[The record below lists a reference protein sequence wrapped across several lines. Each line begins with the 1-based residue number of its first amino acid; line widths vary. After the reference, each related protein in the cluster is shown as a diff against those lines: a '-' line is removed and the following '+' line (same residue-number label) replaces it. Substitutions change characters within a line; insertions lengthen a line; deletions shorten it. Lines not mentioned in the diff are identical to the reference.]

1 MDTERINNGQ
11 RVESTQKENERK
23 DANKMNV
30 GAGVAMGVGGMVA
43 GAAVVGAAEVFAKDK
58 DDETIVLNE
67 VSEENDKTSSKEDA
81 QNQDEAVINSKEPD
95 KEDNTVEN
103 QPNHVDNNTQHQENH
118 QQTTPP
124 SSNEEI
130 NPDEILSVTEVDTN
144 DIDGDRVINFDEVS
158 TIVNTDG
165 DEMNVGIFHTPDG
178 TEVAMVDIDNDNV
191 FDVVID
197 GQGDIIGD
205 ANNMTVGDAELMINE
220 SNDTYLTQNDNESDS
235 MTGESFTDDAM
246 FV

>member
-1 MDTERINNGQ
+1 MDTKRINNGQ
-11 RVESTQKENERK
+11 RVENTQEENKRK

-30 GAGVAMGVGGMVA
+30 GAGVAMGVGGMAA
-43 GAAVVGAAEVFAKDK
+43 GAAVVGAADAFAKDN
-58 DDETIVLNE
+58 DEETIVLNE
-67 VSEENDKTSSKEDA
+67 VDEENEQTSPKENDTT
-81 QNQDEAVINSKEPD
+81 QDEAVVNSKESD

-103 QPNHVDNNTQHQENH
+103 QPNHVDNNTQHH

-130 NPDEILSVTEVDTN
+130 NPDEILAVTEVDTN
-144 DIDGDRVINFDEVS
+144 DIDGERVINFDEVS
-158 TIVNTDG
+158 TIVNTEG

-205 ANNMTVGDAELMINE
+205 AKNMTVGDAELMINE
-220 SNDTYLTQNDNESDS
+220 SNDTYLTQNDHESDS

>member
-1 MDTERINNGQ
+1 MDTKRINNGQ
-11 RVESTQKENERK
+11 RVENTQEENKRK

-30 GAGVAMGVGGMVA
+30 GAGVAMGVGGMAA
-43 GAAVVGAAEVFAKDK
+43 GAAVVGAADAFAKDN
-58 DDETIVLNE
+58 DEETIVLNE
-67 VSEENDKTSSKEDA
+67 VDEENEQTSPKENDTT
-81 QNQDEAVINSKEPD
+81 QDEAVVNSKESD

-103 QPNHVDNNTQHQENH
+103 QPNHVDNNTQHH

-130 NPDEILSVTEVDTN
+130 NPDEILAVTEVDTN
-144 DIDGDRVINFDEVS
+144 DIDGERVINFDEVS
-158 TIVNTDG
+158 TIVNTEG

-205 ANNMTVGDAELMINE
+205 AKNMTVGVAELMINE
-220 SNDTYLTQNDNESDS
+220 SNDTYLTQNDHESDS